1 MAGSGDVFEITRF
14 EVGKRVRGTLVLTG
28 ALVLLI
34 ALYVALFPSIES
46 AGIDLDAYIES
57 LPEETRRAFV
67 GNVTT
72 ITTIDG
78 YMASQFYQLTWLLV
92 LGVYYA
98 YAAASSVASEVE
110 NGTLELVLAHPVS
123 RSRLVVGK
131 FFALVPSMVA
141 VNVFSYVAVYVGVDY
156 IGEYIDPVDLFA
168 LHAYSMGYLLACAS
182 VGMVASVVFDSARRA
197 QTAAI
202 GSVFGMYLVDSLTF
216 DTDYEWVG
224 DVAFT
229 RYYDVGAI
237 LTEGEVAWSDLAVLV
252 AGTVLLLVASAELF
266 ERTDV

>member
-1 MAGSGDVFEITRF
+1 VFEITRF
-14 EVGKRVRGTLVLTG
+14 EAGKRVRGTLVLTG
-28 ALVLLI
+28 ALVALI

-110 NGTLELVLAHPVS
+110 NGTLELVLTHPVS

-131 FFALVPSMVA
+131 FLALVPSMVA
-141 VNVFSYVAVYVGVDY
+141 VNAVSYLAVYGGV
-156 IGEYIDPVDLFA
+156 EYIDESLDAVDLFA
-168 LHAYSMGYLLACAS
+168 LHAYSIGYLFACAAI
-182 VGMVASVVFDSARRA
+182 GMVASVRFDSARRA
-197 QTAAI
+197 QTVAI

-229 RYYDVGAI
+229 RYYDVGEI
-237 LTEGEVAWSDLAVLV
+237 LTEGTVAWGDLALLV
-252 AGTVLLLVASAELF
+252 VVAVVLLVVSAELF
-266 ERTDV
+266 ERKDV

>member
-1 MAGSGDVFEITRF
+1 MFEITRF

-28 ALVLLI
+28 ALVVLI
-34 ALYVALFPSIES
+34 ALHVALFPSIQN
-46 AGIDLDAYIES
+46 AGIDLDVYIES

-78 YMASQFYQLTWLLV
+78 FLASQFYQLAWLLV

-123 RSRLVVGK
+123 RSQLVVGK
-131 FFALVPSMVA
+131 FFALVPSMVV
-141 VNVFSYVAVYVGVDY
+141 VNAISYLAVYVGVR
-156 IGEYIDPVDLFA
+156 YIDESLDLLDLFA
-168 LHAYSMGYLLACAS
+168 LHAYSIGYLLACAA
-182 VGMVASVVFDSARRA
+182 VGMVASVVFNSARRA
-197 QTAAI
+197 QTVAFGGI
-202 GSVFGMYLVDSLTF
+202 FGMFLVDSLTF

-224 DVAFT
+224 DFAFT
-229 RYYDVGAI
+229 RYYDVGEI
-237 LTEGEVAWSDLAVLV
+237 LTEGTVAWNDLALLV
-252 AGTVLLLVASAELF
+252 VVAALLLVASAELF
-266 ERTDV
+266 ERKDV

>member
-1 MAGSGDVFEITRF
+1 MFEVTRF
-14 EVGKRVRGTLVLTG
+14 EVGKRVRGTLILTG
-28 ALVLLI
+28 ALVVLI
-34 ALYVALFPSIES
+34 ALHVALFPSIQN
-46 AGIDLDAYIES
+46 AGVDLDAYIES

-131 FFALVPSMVA
+131 FLALVPSMVA
-141 VNVFSYVAVYVGVDY
+141 VNALSYVAVYAGVL
-156 IGEYIDPVDLFA
+156 YIDEFIDPLDLFA
-168 LHAYSMGYLLACAS
+168 LHGYSLGYLLACAA
-182 VGMVASVVFDSARRA
+182 VGMVASVVFDTARRA

-202 GSVFGMYLVDSLTF
+202 GAVFGMYLVDSLTF

-229 RYYDVGAI
+229 RYYDVGEI
-237 LTEGEVAWSDLAVLV
+237 LTEGTVAWRDLALLV
-252 AGTVLLLVASAELF
+252 VVAVLLLMASAELF
-266 ERTDV
+266 ERKDV